1 MKYYLESSSEV
12 FGEVKSTENGL
23 TSEQARRR
31 SAETGKNK
39 LAEGKKTPLILRFLS
54 QFADP
59 MIIILIAAAV
69 ISAITSVLQ
78 KEFPSDVIII
88 MFVVIVNA
96 ILGVYQ
102 ESKAEKA
109 IEALQKMAA
118 ATTKVL
124 RDGKVCEIPSEDL
137 TVGDV
142 VLLEAGDAVPADGR
156 IFESASLKIEESALT
171 GESVPVNKF

>member
-1 MKYYLESSSEV
+1 MKYYLEDVREV
-12 FGEVKSTENGL
+12 FKRTESSENGL
-23 TSEQARRR
+23 SQSEAERRL
-31 SAETGKNK
+31 EKYGKNK
-39 LAEGKKTPLILRFLS
+39 LAQAKQKSLVRRFFEQL
-54 QFADP
+54 ADP

-142 VLLEAGDAVPADGR
+142 VLLEAG
-156 IFESASLKIEESALT
+156 I
-171 GESVPVNKF
+171 NQ

>member
-1 MKYYLESSSEV
+1 
-12 FGEVKSTENGL
+12 
-23 TSEQARRR
+23 
-31 SAETGKNK
+31 
-39 LAEGKKTPLILRFLS
+39 
-54 QFADP
+54 

-124 RDGKVCEIPSEDL
+124 RDGKVCEIPSETL
-137 TVGDV
+137 
-142 VLLEAGDAVPADGR
+142 P
-156 IFESASLKIEESALT
+156 
-171 GESVPVNKF
+171 